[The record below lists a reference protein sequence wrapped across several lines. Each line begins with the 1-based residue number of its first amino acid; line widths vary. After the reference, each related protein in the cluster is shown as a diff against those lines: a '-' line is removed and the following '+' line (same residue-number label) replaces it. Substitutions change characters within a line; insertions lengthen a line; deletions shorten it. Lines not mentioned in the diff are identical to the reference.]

1 MLPVLV
7 AILALGAACVAWGI
21 WVERS
26 WYRVDRHRLAILPA
40 DAPGPVTVL
49 HLSDLHFVRR
59 DPKKAAFLA
68 ALPPA
73 DVTIVTGDF
82 LAEPEAVETAVAGVR
97 PVRGGGASW
106 FVLGSNDYYAPR
118 PLNYLAYFR
127 RSRKRRWV
135 TKGRPDDLREQLRAD
150 GWLDLT
156 NSRRVA
162 ELGAVPIELLGLDD
176 AHIGRHDLRAAPRT
190 STDRFGV
197 AVMHSP
203 DSAPEA
209 AALGYDLLVAGH
221 THGGQVCLPGVGA
234 LVTNCSMPR
243 RLAAGLIRM
252 GSSVLH
258 TSAGLGTSKYAPFRF
273 ACRPRVT
280 YLDLE
285 ARPAGAPVHLAA
297 RDVAQ
302 LGSAQRS
309 GR

>member
-7 AILALGAACVAWGI
+7 AIVALAAVCIAWGI

-40 DAPGPVTVL
+40 GSAAPVTVL

-68 ALPPA
+68 GLPPA

-97 PVRGGGASW
+97 SVRGRTASW
-106 FVLGSNDYYAPR
+106 FVLGSNDYFAPR

-127 RSRKRRWV
+127 RSRRRRWV
-135 TKGRPDDLREQLRAD
+135 SKGRPEDLIAQLATD

-156 NSRRVA
+156 NSRRDA
-162 ELGAVPIELLGLDD
+162 ELGPVPIELLGLDD
-176 AHIGRHDLRAAPRT
+176 AHIGWHDLRAAPRT
-190 STDRFGV
+190 SPDRFGV

-203 DSAPEA
+203 DSAPET
-209 AALGYDLLVAGH
+209 AALGYDLMVAGH

-243 RLAAGLIRM
+243 RLVAGLIQM
-252 GSSVLH
+252 GTAVLH
-258 TSAGLGTSKYAPFRF
+258 TSAGLGTSKFAPFRF
-273 ACRPRVT
+273 WCRPRVT

-285 ARPAGAPVHLAA
+285 AR
-297 RDVAQ
+297 
-302 LGSAQRS
+302 SA
-309 GR
+309 

>member
-97 PVRGGGASW
+97 AVRGSAGSW

-135 TKGRPDDLREQLRAD
+135 TKGRPEDLREQLRAEVR
-150 GWLDLT
+150 GAARRSWRPMCASSSPRSSIGT
-156 NSRRVA
+156 APSSATRREFVRSSHPSARSCSRRSS
-162 ELGAVPIELLGLDD
+162 
-176 AHIGRHDLRAAPRT
+176 GRP
-190 STDRFGV
+190 
-197 AVMHSP
+197 
-203 DSAPEA
+203 
-209 AALGYDLLVAGH
+209 
-221 THGGQVCLPGVGA
+221 
-234 LVTNCSMPR
+234 LVTPR
-243 RLAAGLIRM
+243 R
-252 GSSVLH
+252 
-258 TSAGLGTSKYAPFRF
+258 FRD
-273 ACRPRVT
+273 RRK
-280 YLDLE
+280 
-285 ARPAGAPVHLAA
+285 
-297 RDVAQ
+297 
-302 LGSAQRS
+302 
-309 GR
+309 